1 MGLPREAFFSLQ
13 IVTDQGV
20 EVTDQGGRFSGGD
33 VMPWHRWQLLADQGV
48 SWMTGWQQPIWP
60 EFILSRFGCHD
71 RDGDIAGY
79 LMSGW

>member
-33 VMPWHRWQLLADQGV
+33 VMPWHRWQLLADQGGV
-48 SWMTGWQQPIWP
+48 MDDWLAT
-60 EFILSRFGCHD
+60 
-71 RDGDIAGY
+71 AY
-79 LMSGW
+79 LA